1 MGGGQFSNVIIDLR
15 YMTPVDADTDADA
28 DTYARCGY
36 IPLIFNI
43 VPILTVWIIDPFCPI
58 EKKKGYGIKTLHVN
72 QT

>member
-43 VPILTVWIIDPFCPI
+43 VPILTVWMIDPFCQI